1 MARLEH
7 ELFIDAPPERVF
19 RLLAQPERTPE
30 WSPSVVSVRRTDAGP
45 IGVGST
51 TESVVRVLGT
61 SQRARGR
68 CTVFDPPRRLAIQ
81 SLTNLGAKSLSDT
94 ELIPEGRG
102 TRLRARLEY
111 SVPGGGLGKLLN
123 KLVAEDQIRQ
133 EFEQGLRR
141 FKTMAEAEAP
151 PRSQEP
157 GAGSR

>member
-68 CTVFDPPRRLAIQ
+68 CTGFDPPRRLAIQ
-81 SLTNLGAKSLSDT
+81 SVTNLGAKSLSDT

-111 SVPGGGLGKLLN
+111 TVPGGGLGKLLN

-141 FKTMAEAEAP
+141 FKTMAEAEAA

-157 GAGSR
+157 GAGSQ

>member
-94 ELIPEGRG
+94 ELIPEGSG

-141 FKTMAEAEAP
+141 FKAMAETEAP

-157 GAGSR
+157 GAGSQ